1 MKTKIKL
8 LLTALVFICC
18 SCDSFLTRDPLD
30 KIENTPEFYNRES
43 NVRSSIFGLYD
54 EYFVGYNKG
63 WNRNDWFE
71 GTNVAEWVDDLA
83 QIEATH
89 FTKQAPSTSSRW
101 GFELVRRINIII
113 AGVENSELANEVKN
127 HWVGVGRFLRA
138 MEYSKLVRTFGDV
151 PYFDKE
157 VVSTDIKTLYKPRDP
172 RSFVMDKVLEDLEF
186 AAEHVRLSDGE
197 KGLTI
202 NRDVVMAYASRILL
216 FEGTWQKYR
225 EADPALATTYLEA
238 SKKFA
243 ENILSSGRYSI
254 SPNYKALTTSV
265 DLAGNPEIIMY
276 RSYVAGV
283 VTHSQMSYQSEQ
295 TRGNAPS
302 KDLID
307 SYLSKNGLPIFQSE
321 NTEFQGERDYQAE
334 MADRDPRLYDNID
347 ASSLRLNGID
357 PLYGISGYAGTRF
370 INESLLGTPDG
381 QSSTNTTDAPL
392 MKLNEVMLNY
402 IEAAAELA
410 DLGKYTLT
418 QADFDKTI
426 NKIRARESVQM
437 PALSLAGTELSV
449 GGVVIND
456 PNRDPSVSPILW
468 EIRRERRIEL
478 VFEGIRFDDLR
489 RWNKLAYADM
499 QLNKKLNLGAWLDK
513 EAFVREY
520 NAAHPDTPITLADLD
535 KINLDRDGNV
545 GYIKPIEHK
554 VQMRTYSEKDY
565 LYPIPTQQITLYEN
579 KAKELNDSSIK
590 LVQNPGW

>member
-202 NRDVVMAYASRILL
+202 NRDVVMAYASRIL
-216 FEGTWQKYR
+216 
-225 EADPALATTYLEA
+225 
-238 SKKFA
+238 
-243 ENILSSGRYSI
+243 
-254 SPNYKALTTSV
+254 
-265 DLAGNPEIIMY
+265 
-276 RSYVAGV
+276 
-283 VTHSQMSYQSEQ
+283 
-295 TRGNAPS
+295 
-302 KDLID
+302 
-307 SYLSKNGLPIFQSE
+307 
-321 NTEFQGERDYQAE
+321 
-334 MADRDPRLYDNID
+334 
-347 ASSLRLNGID
+347 
-357 PLYGISGYAGTRF
+357 
-370 INESLLGTPDG
+370 
-381 QSSTNTTDAPL
+381 
-392 MKLNEVMLNY
+392 
-402 IEAAAELA
+402 
-410 DLGKYTLT
+410 
-418 QADFDKTI
+418 
-426 NKIRARESVQM
+426 
-437 PALSLAGTELSV
+437 
-449 GGVVIND
+449 
-456 PNRDPSVSPILW
+456 
-468 EIRRERRIEL
+468 
-478 VFEGIRFDDLR
+478 
-489 RWNKLAYADM
+489 
-499 QLNKKLNLGAWLDK
+499 
-513 EAFVREY
+513 
-520 NAAHPDTPITLADLD
+520 
-535 KINLDRDGNV
+535 
-545 GYIKPIEHK
+545 
-554 VQMRTYSEKDY
+554 
-565 LYPIPTQQITLYEN
+565 
-579 KAKELNDSSIK
+579 
-590 LVQNPGW
+590 